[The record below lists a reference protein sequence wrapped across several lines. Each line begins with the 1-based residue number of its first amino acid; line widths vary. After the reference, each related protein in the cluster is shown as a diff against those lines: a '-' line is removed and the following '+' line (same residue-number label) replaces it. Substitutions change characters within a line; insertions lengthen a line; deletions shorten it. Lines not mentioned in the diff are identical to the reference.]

1 VSTDVLKSVLWMRV
15 NQRIALVPLIR
26 VSYDRIRAER
36 GEMLKV
42 DDVLEI
48 LSIPL
53 LGIIPESQE
62 VLRASNLGQPV
73 TISNAASAPARA
85 YADAVRRLKGEAVD
99 LTIPSDRKSF
109 FGGLFTRRAA

>member
-1 VSTDVLKSVLWMRV
+1 MRV

-73 TISNAASAPARA
+73 TLSNAASAPARA
-85 YADAVRRLKGEAVD
+85 YMDVVRRLKGEKLD
-99 LTIPSDRKSF
+99 LTIPGEKKSF
-109 FGGLFTRRAA
+109 FGSLFRRAA

>member
-1 VSTDVLKSVLWMRV
+1 LLTR
-15 NQRIALVPLIR
+15 
-26 VSYDRIRAER
+26 YDPIRAER

-53 LGIIPESQE
+53 IGIIPESQE

-73 TISNAASAPARA
+73 VLSNPMSAPARA
-85 YADAVRRLKGEAVD
+85 YLDAVRRLKGEA
-99 LTIPSDRKSF
+99 LEMTIPSEKKSL
-109 FGGLFTRRAA
+109 FGTLFSRRAA

>member
-1 VSTDVLKSVLWMRV
+1 
-15 NQRIALVPLIR
+15 
-26 VSYDRIRAER
+26 ER

-53 LGIIPESQE
+53 LGIVPESQE

-73 TISNAASAPARA
+73 TLSNAASPPARA
-85 YADAVRRLKGEAVD
+85 YADAVRRLKGETLAMSV
-99 LTIPSDRKSF
+99 PSDKKSF
-109 FGGLFTRRAA
+109 FGTLFRRAA

>member
-1 VSTDVLKSVLWMRV
+1 
-15 NQRIALVPLIR
+15 
-26 VSYDRIRAER
+26 
-36 GEMLKV
+36 MLKV

-85 YADAVRRLKGEAVD
+85 LSGRRAAPQGETVEV
-99 LTIPSDRKSF
+99 TIPSDKKSF
-109 FGGLFTRRAA
+109 FGTLFARRAA